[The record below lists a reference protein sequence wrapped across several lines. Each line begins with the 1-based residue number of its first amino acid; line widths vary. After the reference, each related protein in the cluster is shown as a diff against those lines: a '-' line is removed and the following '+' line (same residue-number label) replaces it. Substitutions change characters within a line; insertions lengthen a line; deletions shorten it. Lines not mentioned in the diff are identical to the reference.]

1 MPQALFYTTRY
12 KFMPTGISLC
22 FKNNE
27 KLPNNKNQIEKIQR
41 CRSASSRLK
50 NSEIFENI
58 FRCSNLFFS
67 TKLQKKEKKK
77 EKEKSE

>member
-1 MPQALFYTTRY
+1 MPQALVYTIRH

-41 CRSASSRLK
+41 CRSASVKR
-50 NSEIFENI
+50 
-58 FRCSNLFFS
+58 FFP
-67 TKLQKKEKKK
+67 QNCRKKEKKK
-77 EKEKSE
+77 EKERKRKI

>member
-1 MPQALFYTTRY
+1 
-12 KFMPTGISLC
+12 MPTGISLC

-41 CRSASSRLK
+41 CRSASSSLK

-67 TKLQKKEKKK
+67 TKLQNKK
-77 EKEKSE
+77 EKEKSELLP